1 VDGSFFASLTFTGR
15 LLIGKRPRSSAI
27 FKRESK
33 GSSRHFLK
41 ERLWGVVNAL
51 ATGTPLD
58 PSYRDRTL
66 GGSRRGHRECHIAPD
81 LLLLYYLSEDA
92 LTLVRL
98 GSHSELL
105 GL

>member
-1 VDGSFFASLTFTGR
+1 MRSVKQTAAF
-15 LLIGKRPRSSAI
+15 KRD

-33 GSSRHFLK
+33 GPSRHILK
-41 ERLWGVVNAL
+41 EHLWGVVAGL
-51 ATGTPLD
+51 TMGSPLD
-58 PSYRDRTL
+58 PLYRDHSL
-66 GGSRRGHRECHIAPD
+66 GGNRRGHRECHIAPD

-98 GSHSELL
+98 GSHAEFF

>member
-1 VDGSFFASLTFTGR
+1 FLFRFAHVH
-15 LLIGKRPRSSAI
+15 RSSTYRQTAAFKRD
-27 FKRESK
+27 FKRENK
-33 GSSRHFLK
+33 GWSRHFLK

-51 ATGTPLD
+51 AKGTSLD
-58 PSYRDRTL
+58 PSYRDRSL
-66 GGSRRGHRECHIAPD
+66 GGSRRDHRGRHIVPD

>member
-1 VDGSFFASLTFTGR
+1 MRSVRQTTAF
-15 LLIGKRPRSSAI
+15 KRD

-33 GSSRHFLK
+33 GSSRHILK
-41 ERLWGVVNAL
+41 ERLWGVVSAL

-58 PSYRDRTL
+58 PSYRDHSL
-66 GGSRRGHRECHIAPD
+66 GGNRRGHRECHIAPD
-81 LLLLYYLSEDA
+81 LLLLYHLPEDA

-98 GSHSELL
+98 GSHAELL